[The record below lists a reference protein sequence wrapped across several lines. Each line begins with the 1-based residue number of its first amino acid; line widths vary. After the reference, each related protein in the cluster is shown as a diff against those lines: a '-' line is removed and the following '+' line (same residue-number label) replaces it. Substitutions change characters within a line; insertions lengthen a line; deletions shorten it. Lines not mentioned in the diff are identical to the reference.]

1 MYRSC
6 TGHVSTVL
14 TCIVMCRRGPC
25 IAGPIHDRYM
35 GIFWYVSVFFCVF
48 GWPLRYAPIHASA
61 RIHAK
66 YSKIQQ
72 NTFGEILT
80 LDLGEIAPKP
90 MRDWSMLKTYSESSH
105 TAHRRPPGWVGVRL
119 PSHLP
124 PLWWPFTGDTAAL
137 VARVLCCRI
146 DKIRLFQKNAKMQKW

>member
-1 MYRSC
+1 MRIHAN
-6 TGHVSTVL
+6 TWPHVL
-14 TCIVMCRRGPC
+14 P
-25 IAGPIHDRYM
+25 GPIHDRYM
-35 GIFWYVSVFFCVF
+35 GFFLYVSVFFCVYLDGF
-48 GWPLRYAPIHASA
+48 SDTHRYMTLLGYMQNT
-61 RIHAK
+61 AK

-105 TAHRRPPGWVGVRL
+105 TAHCRPPGWVGVRL

-124 PLWWPFTGDTAAL
+124 PLWWPFTGGTAAL